1 MGSVGATGAY
11 GAANNIDLT
20 QHLVTELRKA
30 MEAKSAAPRDENG
43 NRYVPVDY
51 FVVWQTVKLL
61 SASGSSI
68 QEGEQEVIPLT
79 MDMMPK
85 HKNPLME
92 QTPRFTHNMSAEEK
106 ERQELLMRAMPV
118 GVIMTFHPDVDP
130 NSGNEYPGKW
140 EKVSEL
146 WERIE

>member
-1 MGSVGATGAY
+1 MSVGAMGAY
-11 GAANNIDLT
+11 GAANDADLT

-30 MEAKSAAPRDENG
+30 MEAKSTALQDENG
-43 NRYVPVDY
+43 NKYVPVDY
-51 FVVWQTVKLL
+51 FLVWQTVKLL

-79 MDMMPK
+79 MEMMPK
-85 HKNPLME
+85 HKNPFME
-92 QTPRFTHNMSAEEK
+92 RLPRFTHDMSAEEK
-106 ERQELLMRAMPV
+106 QRQELLMRAMPV

-130 NSGNEYPGKW
+130 NSDNEYPGKW